1 MVRRANPA
9 VRPTAARRRL
19 CLVPKRLARRFG
31 DDQSGLA
38 ALEFALILPIM
49 VALYLG
55 GVEIG
60 DALTIKRKV
69 TSVTSSLS
77 DLVTQAKVIDDKD
90 MNNIF
95 DAAASI
101 ITPYDENKLRI
112 KVSGVAI
119 DFEGQGDGRLERRP
133 QRHAARQE
141 FDRHPARRR
150 RPEGLLHRHDRG
162 ALQLPADLRLRAD
175 RDLRSDRPVLSA
187 AEAERRGR
195 SGALTPDFRAGQREA
210 ESCFTRSM
218 TPA

>member
-9 VRPTAARRRL
+9 VRPTVARRRL
-19 CLVPKRLARRFG
+19 RLIPKRLARRFG
-31 DDQSGLA
+31 DDRSGLA

-77 DLVTQAKVIDDKD
+77 DLVTQAKALDDKD

-112 KVSGVAI
+112 RVSGVAI
-119 DFEGQGDGRLERRP
+119 DSKGKATVAWSDARNDTPLAKKSVVALPDGVNQKDSFIVTTEVHYNYQPTFGYVLTGSFDLTDQFYLRP
-133 QRHAARQE
+133 R
-141 FDRHPARRR
+141 
-150 RPEGLLHRHDRG
+150 
-162 ALQLPADLRLRAD
+162 
-175 RDLRSDRPVLSA
+175 LSA
-187 AEAERRGR
+187 EVDRV
-195 SGALTPDFRAGQREA
+195 P
-210 ESCFTRSM
+210 
-218 TPA
+218 

>member
-1 MVRRANPA
+1 MVRRALLA
-9 VRPTAARRRL
+9 SRTTAARRWLRL
-19 CLVPKRLARRFG
+19 LPKPRARRFG

-90 MNNIF
+90 MSNIF
-95 DAAASI
+95 DAATSI

-119 DFEGQGDGRLERRP
+119 DSKGKATVAWSDARNDTPLAKHSVVTLPNGINQKDSFIVTTEVHYDYQPTFGYVLTGSFDLTDQFYLRP
-133 QRHAARQE
+133 R
-141 FDRHPARRR
+141 
-150 RPEGLLHRHDRG
+150 
-162 ALQLPADLRLRAD
+162 
-175 RDLRSDRPVLSA
+175 LSA
-187 AEAERRGR
+187 EIDRV
-195 SGALTPDFRAGQREA
+195 P
-210 ESCFTRSM
+210 
-218 TPA
+218 

>member
-1 MVRRANPA
+1 MVRRALLA
-9 VRPTAARRRL
+9 SRTTAARHWLRL
-19 CLVPKRLARRFG
+19 LPKPLARRFG
-31 DDQSGLA
+31 GDQSGLA
-38 ALEFALILPIM
+38 ALEFALILPLM

-77 DLVTQAKVIDDKD
+77 DLVAQAKVLDDKD

-119 DFEGQGDGRLERRP
+119 DSKGKATVAWSDARNDTPLAKNSVVALPNGVNQKDSFLVTTEVHYDYQPTFGYVLTGSFDLTDQFYLRP
-133 QRHAARQE
+133 R
-141 FDRHPARRR
+141 
-150 RPEGLLHRHDRG
+150 
-162 ALQLPADLRLRAD
+162 
-175 RDLRSDRPVLSA
+175 LSA
-187 AEAERRGR
+187 EIDRV
-195 SGALTPDFRAGQREA
+195 P
-210 ESCFTRSM
+210 
-218 TPA
+218 

>member
-1 MVRRANPA
+1 MVRCANRA

-19 CLVPKRLARRFG
+19 RLIPKRLARRFG
-31 DDQSGLA
+31 NDQSGLA

-49 VALYLG
+49 LALYLG

-77 DLVTQAKVIDDKD
+77 DLVTQAKVIDDND

-119 DFEGQGDGRLERRP
+119 DSKGKATVAWSD
-133 QRHAARQE
+133 ARN
-141 FDRHPARRR
+141 DTPLAKNSTVT
-150 RPEGLLHRHDRG
+150 
-162 ALQLPADLRLRAD
+162 LPAGVDQKDSFIVTTEVHYDYQPTFGYVLTGIFDLTDQFYLRP
-175 RDLRSDRPVLSA
+175 RLSA
-187 AEAERRGR
+187 EVDRV
-195 SGALTPDFRAGQREA
+195 P
-210 ESCFTRSM
+210 
-218 TPA
+218 